1 MPVNPA
7 QYEVLM
13 KGLNASRVAKRKGGG
28 GKQLSYLEAWDV
40 RAHLIRV
47 FGFANWSAE
56 VLKTDLAFEEAPGEN
71 GRNWNVGYQVILQL
85 TVNDEWGKPLAVYS
99 EAAVGSA
106 QLPQRGEAHDMAI
119 KGLALDTPIPT
130 PYGWTTMGEL
140 QVGDTVFDMD
150 GKPCRV
156 TVKSDVKNLPCYEV
170 TASNGD
176 SIVCDDEHY
185 WVATIGQQR
194 QATHQIGDLYA
205 AKRSGKPVTLPVAG
219 SLDLPDQPLP
229 MDPYLFGL
237 WLGDGSAAAARLTAN
252 AHDVEHYEAAM
263 RAAGV
268 VPGKRQQSAGAY
280 TVSMLGQR
288 KVLAD
293 MGALGDKVIPSIYLR
308 GSVAQ
313 RRALLAGLMDSDG
326 TVSRGRASFV
336 AKRREHAEAV
346 AELAWSL
353 GERPR
358 LSSGQRSGFGVT
370 GMYHFVDW
378 TPVVNPFSLPRKASK
393 LTGRS
398 KRVYNAVKSVTK
410 VDSVPTA
417 CIAVDSPT
425 RTYLAGKSMIPTHNT
440 AESDALKR
448 AAVNLGDQFGLSLY
462 KDGAT
467 APVVKMTVTHP
478 AENAP
483 TAPVKAPVAAEPAL
497 SVEETDPAI
506 QYLLDALRPLETV
519 ENAGERIVGI
529 ANFKAANGAH
539 LDEQVLIYG
548 ESISLARYCDLI
560 AAGAYR
566 KYQGDE
572 DE

>member
-71 GRNWNVGYQVILQL
+71 GKNWNVGYQVILQL

-119 KGLALDTPIPT
+119 K
-130 PYGWTTMGEL
+130 
-140 QVGDTVFDMD
+140 
-150 GKPCRV
+150 
-156 TVKSDVKNLPCYEV
+156 
-170 TASNGD
+170 
-176 SIVCDDEHY
+176 
-185 WVATIGQQR
+185 
-194 QATHQIGDLYA
+194 
-205 AKRSGKPVTLPVAG
+205 
-219 SLDLPDQPLP
+219 
-229 MDPYLFGL
+229 
-237 WLGDGSAAAARLTAN
+237 
-252 AHDVEHYEAAM
+252 
-263 RAAGV
+263 
-268 VPGKRQQSAGAY
+268 
-280 TVSMLGQR
+280 
-288 KVLAD
+288 
-293 MGALGDKVIPSIYLR
+293 
-308 GSVAQ
+308 
-313 RRALLAGLMDSDG
+313 
-326 TVSRGRASFV
+326 
-336 AKRREHAEAV
+336 
-346 AELAWSL
+346 
-353 GERPR
+353 
-358 LSSGQRSGFGVT
+358 
-370 GMYHFVDW
+370 
-378 TPVVNPFSLPRKASK
+378 
-393 LTGRS
+393 
-398 KRVYNAVKSVTK
+398 
-410 VDSVPTA
+410 
-417 CIAVDSPT
+417 
-425 RTYLAGKSMIPTHNT
+425 T

-497 SVEETDPAI
+497 PVEETDPAI
-506 QYLLDALRPLETV
+506 QYLLDALKPLETV

-539 LDEQVLIYG
+539 LDEQVLIDG
-548 ESISLARYCDLI
+548 ESVSLARYCDLI